1 MRARVLHLDAFAAR
15 AGLGNPAGVQGPEIG
30 RDGRVHVWV
39 DVCEV
44 RVGGTACFVRE
55 LLIDLP

>member
-1 MRARVLHLDAFAAR
+1 VK
-15 AGLGNPAGVQGPEIG
+15 QGQEIG
-30 RDGRVHVWV
+30 RVGRVHVWV